1 MVQFRRRNNAHWYH
15 ETQCSGSLEH
25 CSGSPVNISTT
36 VNVPTTVNNE
46 NPPVDIRP
54 RDPSESDNMS
64 TGSNITEQSIITEQG
79 IFLLGVTEN
88 IAPTLQDTLY
98 HEQPILTASDAMYQ
112 ALFPT
117 IIEINHTNTF
127 SLYDRLSTALTVAQ
141 VTGIQRLCSHY
152 ALRLAPLPS
161 PDASRESNIRLT
173 QITQY
178 ARQLASQP
186 TLIDRHALAQLHD
199 VGLTDSDIIILS
211 QIIGYVGYQARVVAG
226 ISALAGYPTVMLPG
240 FPRMED
246 AAPSP
251 LPDVMPNWQGWL
263 PSHAANDD
271 QPDKEPDETAS
282 TLTELLGHHQQSLLA
297 YHAITTHQPNS
308 PQLQRDWLELVAL
321 VSARINGSLYC
332 QARHRQHLQQLTEQP
347 LLVTE
352 LLKGID
358 HALFLLPEQQI
369 PHQLISVTAELTRAP
384 ERFNHQYVK
393 RLQTLGVSDTQV
405 MRIIFSIAITGWTN
419 RLRHTLGK

>member
-240 FPRMED
+240 FP
-246 AAPSP
+246 AWK
-251 LPDVMPNWQGWL
+251 MPPQ
-263 PSHAANDD
+263 PITRCHAQLARLATVSCG
-271 QPDKEPDETAS
+271 KRRS
-282 TLTELLGHHQQSLLA
+282 T
-297 YHAITTHQPNS
+297 
-308 PQLQRDWLELVAL
+308 R
-321 VSARINGSLYC
+321 
-332 QARHRQHLQQLTEQP
+332 
-347 LLVTE
+347 
-352 LLKGID
+352 
-358 HALFLLPEQQI
+358 
-369 PHQLISVTAELTRAP
+369 
-384 ERFNHQYVK
+384 
-393 RLQTLGVSDTQV
+393 
-405 MRIIFSIAITGWTN
+405 
-419 RLRHTLGK
+419 

>member
-1 MVQFRRRNNAHWYH
+1 MVQFRGRNNAHWYH
-15 ETQCSGSLEH
+15 ETQCSGSLEN
-25 CSGSPVNISTT
+25 CSGSPENVSTT
-36 VNVPTTVNNE
+36 VNDE
-46 NPPVDIRP
+46 NYPVDIRP
-54 RDPSESDNMS
+54 RDPSESGNMS
-64 TGSNITEQSIITEQG
+64 TGNNITEQSIITEQG
-79 IFLLGVTEN
+79 IFLLGLTKN
-88 IAPTLQDTLY
+88 ISNTLRDTLGY
-98 HEQPILTASDAMYQ
+98 EQPILTASDAMYQ
-112 ALFPT
+112 VLFPT
-117 IIEINHTNTF
+117 IVEINHTNSF

-186 TLIDRHALAQLHD
+186 TLIDRHALEQLHD
-199 VGLTDSDIIILS
+199 VGLNDSDIIILS

-226 ISALAGYPTVMLPG
+226 ISALAGHPTVMLPG

-263 PSHAANDD
+263 PSQAANDY
-271 QPDKEPDETAS
+271 QSDKEPDKTAS

-297 YHAITTHQPNS
+297 YHAITAHQHYS
-308 PQLQRDWLELVAL
+308 PQLQSDWLELVAL

-358 HALFLLPEQQI
+358 HALFLLPDQQI
-369 PHQLISVTAELTRAP
+369 PHQLIGVTAELTRAP
-384 ERFNHQYVK
+384 ERFNHQHLK
-393 RLQTLGVSDTQV
+393 RLQTLGVSDTQI